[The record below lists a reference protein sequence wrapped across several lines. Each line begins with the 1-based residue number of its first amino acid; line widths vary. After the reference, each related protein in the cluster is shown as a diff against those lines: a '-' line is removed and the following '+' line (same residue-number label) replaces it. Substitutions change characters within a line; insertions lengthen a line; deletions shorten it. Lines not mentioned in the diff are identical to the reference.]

1 MTADNPAARVDL
13 DALAGLLAECD
24 DPPGWTT
31 LNDDDDAL
39 VYECSCGDQSP
50 ALAHE
55 YILAESVEAAVD
67 WHRRHI
73 ASAIADRLA
82 PLLAELRDA
91 REALVSVESER
102 DRWTQ
107 EALEYRED
115 YARNRAERDEARAE
129 RDALRERVEA
139 MADEPYYGAVM
150 SNERYAEGFHDGWR
164 IAMDHLRAALA
175 DPEAS

>member
-1 MTADNPAARVDL
+1 MNICTGCDWRATADAGSLADQHARHVAA
-13 DALAGLLAECD
+13 
-24 DPPGWTT
+24 
-31 LNDDDDAL
+31 
-39 VYECSCGDQSP
+39 
-50 ALAHE
+50 
-55 YILAESVEAAVD
+55 IL
-67 WHRRHI
+67 
-73 ASAIADRLA
+73 ADRLA

-129 RDALRERVEA
+129 RDALRERIDHWCVEWSVSF
-139 MADEPYYGAVM
+139 PGL
-150 SNERYAEGFHDGWR
+150 AE
-164 IAMDHLRAALA
+164 HLRAALA